1 MTERPGVATLA
12 AAAVAGLVLVVGLLA
27 GASAAALGALT
38 GGGGIGGGTSP
49 APSASPPPSAYAVA
63 AIPASYL
70 ALYQQAATTCP
81 GLPWSVLAAIGT
93 VESGNGR
100 NEGPSV
106 AGALG
111 PMQFM
116 PSTFAQYDEPVP
128 PGGANPPNP
137 YDPADAI
144 YAAARD
150 LCANGARG
158 GADIPRAVWGY
169 NHAGW
174 YVRKVM
180 ALAASYAQAAPS
192 AGPVAAPLPL
202 PARYLVHPS
211 VDQGVDYAAPAGTP
225 LYAIGPGVIVAEG
238 VAGFG
243 PNTPVLAVTAGPL
256 AGRAVY
262 YGHAGPDLVGVG
274 AHVAAGEAISEVGAG
289 IVGISTGPHL
299 EIGFYPPGAS
309 GAGAAMLAYLDAAMH
324 G

>member
-1 MTERPGVATLA
+1 MSERPGVATLA
-12 AAAVAGLVLVVGLLA
+12 SGIAAGLVLVVGLLA
-27 GASAAALGALT
+27 GASAAALSGGGGT
-38 GGGGIGGGTSP
+38 GGGASP
-49 APSASPPPSAYAVA
+49 APSASAVA
-63 AIPASYL
+63 AIPARYL

-100 NEGPSV
+100 NDGPSV
-106 AGALG
+106 AGAVG
-111 PMQFM
+111 PMQFL
-116 PSTFAQYDEPVP
+116 PSTFAAYALPVP

-137 YDPADAI
+137 YDPTDAI

-150 LCANGARG
+150 LCANGGLG
-158 GADIPRAVWGY
+158 GVNIPGSVFAY

-174 YVRKVM
+174 YVRKVL

-192 AGPVAAPLPL
+192 AGPVTAPQLPL
-202 PARYLVHPS
+202 PASYLVHPS

-225 LYAIGPGVIVAEG
+225 LYAIGPGLIVAEG
-238 VAGFG
+238 VPGFG

-262 YGHAGPDLVGVG
+262 YGHAGVDLVGVG
-274 AHVAAGEAISEVGAG
+274 AHVAAGQPISEVGAG
-289 IVGISTGPHL
+289 IVGVSTGPHL
-299 EIGFYPPGAS
+299 EIGFYPPGPP